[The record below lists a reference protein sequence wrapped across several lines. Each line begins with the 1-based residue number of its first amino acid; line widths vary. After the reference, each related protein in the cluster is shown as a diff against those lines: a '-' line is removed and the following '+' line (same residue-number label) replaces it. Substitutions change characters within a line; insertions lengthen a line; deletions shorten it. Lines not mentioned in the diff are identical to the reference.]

1 MASLLKSILV
11 LCLMTLLVPCQLLA
25 DVPDPKMVATNTSRQ
40 QPKPQTA
47 CPVMGGPID
56 KALYVDAKGKRIYLC
71 CAACEEAIRAE
82 PDKYIKKIEQRGQ
95 TVEDAPSQE

>member
-1 MASLLKSILV
+1 MRHLGTSIL
-11 LCLMTLLVPCQLLA
+11 TLWLITLVIPGLLLA
-25 DVPDPKMVATNTSRQ
+25 EVSGSHSR

-56 KALYVDAKGKRIYLC
+56 KALYVDVKGKRIYLC
-71 CAACEEAIRAE
+71 CAACEDAIRAE

-95 TVEDAPSQE
+95 TVADAPGHE